1 MLAFVAITGLHP
13 DLTKVEVHT
22 YYKKFDLPSSWVHF
36 AVFNLLRILL
46 HNYRCPLHYNISL
59 INLMGPRRTTLF
71 VSYNKFI
78 NNKIGV

>member
-46 HNYRCPLHYNISL
+46 HIDAHTSLFIIYPLSI
-59 INLMGPRRTTLF
+59 
-71 VSYNKFI
+71 
-78 NNKIGV
+78 